1 MYGIKLLYRRIR
13 IIRNKTI
20 NMKLKYNILLV
31 ARFIR
36 ANKQE
41 IVSKLLNSVYYS
53 IAVFL
58 AMNPLLVGFS
68 HYGIE
73 SAFVIQS
80 FGMYGLLK
88 Y

>member
-1 MYGIKLLYRRIR
+1 
-13 IIRNKTI
+13 
-20 NMKLKYNILLV
+20 MKLKYNILLV

-36 ANKQE
+36 ANKAE
-41 IVSKLLNSVYYS
+41 IVSKLFNSIWYS

-73 SAFVIQS
+73 SAFAIQS
-80 FGMYGLLK
+80 IGMYGLLK

>member
-1 MYGIKLLYRRIR
+1 
-13 IIRNKTI
+13 
-20 NMKLKYNILLV
+20 MKLKYNAIL
-31 ARFIR
+31 AIRFIR
-36 ANKQE
+36 ANKAE
-41 IVSKLLNSVYYS
+41 IVSKLLNSIWYS

-80 FGMYGLLK
+80 TGLYGLLK